1 MTRTRGS
8 ATVLLLVAAATL
20 ALIVSSGAVVLDGP
34 TDPITDEVALQPG
47 DNPYTYLDEDG
58 ELVVD
63 VTEDNRNLDAG
74 GVNPDAFVA
83 EDTLFYVVY
92 DANATAEVWIEHDS
106 KAVTFVARGEPIESG
121 EDPLLLT
128 PEDEAVPVGVE
139 VDTRI
144 VDAVPGDRV
153 LDEISVHARPAEPEA
168 ITQDD
173 GGAGTDGDDGGDG
186 DGGDD
191 ESGDEDGDSSG
202 PTVTVESP
210 EPTARQVEV
219 YSVAVNDETEVDL
232 SGLHVGGPSVR
243 LDGLSFVREE
253 PGDVEFSVEGSADA
267 PAGVDPVDRAGVDP
281 LGYYAVAF
289 AEPDQPIESAT
300 AEVVVERDRLEEAGV
315 DPANL
320 AAYHETGDGDDWNA
334 TDLRVTGETEGTVRL
349 AIESDGFSAF
359 ALGVRR
365 PALDPVDAEI
375 ASESVAPGESV
386 RLDVTLSNVGPA
398 PAEGARVSV
407 RAVDATDDDAA
418 DADDPDPA
426 DAERLSVDAEPNGT
440 VTRTLTVELDDPGE
454 YDLVVDGDRVTDP
467 EAVASLA
474 VREPEPE
481 PTDPDSGDGE
491 GAGSGT
497 DAEPGSGTDS
507 GSVPTPGTGPDTGD
521 EPGDGDTEESV
532 SGDGAGDDAETPVE
546 SVEPNG
552 FEPEDFAGLA
562 VLVTIVLAT
571 LFLVRRAP
579 R

>member
-1 MTRTRGS
+1 MSLRGS
-8 ATVLLLVAAATL
+8 TTLLVLVILGTITL
-20 ALIVSSGAVVLDGP
+20 ILSTGAVVLDGP

-47 DNPYTYLDEDG
+47 DNPYTYLDEEG

-63 VTEDNRNLDAG
+63 VSEDNPNLDAG
-74 GVNPDAFVA
+74 GVNPDAFAA
-83 EDTLFYVVY
+83 EDALFYVVY

-121 EDPLLLT
+121 ENPLLLT

-144 VDAVPGDRV
+144 VDVVPGDRV
-153 LDEISVHARPAEPEA
+153 LDGITVHARPAEPEA
-168 ITQDD
+168 ITRSG
-173 GGAGTDGDDGGDG
+173 GGAGTDEDDGGEDG
-186 DGGDD
+186 DDD
-191 ESGDEDGDSSG
+191 DDDSSG
-202 PTVTVESP
+202 PTVTVASP

-219 YSVAVNDETEVDL
+219 YSVAVNDDTEVDL
-232 SGLHVGGPSVR
+232 ADLRVGDPSIR

-253 PGDVEFSVEGSADA
+253 PGDVEFSVEGSTDA
-267 PAGVDPVDRAGVDP
+267 PAGVDPVDRSGVDP

-300 AEVVVERDRLEEAGV
+300 AEVVVERDRLDEAGV

-334 TDLRVTGETEGTVRL
+334 TDLRVTAETEETVRL

-375 ASESVAPGESV
+375 ASESIAPGESV

-398 PAEGARVSV
+398 PAEDARVSV

-426 DAERLSVDAEPNGT
+426 AAERLSVDAEPNGT

-467 EAVASLA
+467 GAVASLA

-481 PTDPDSGDGE
+481 PTDPDSDDGE
-491 GAGSGT
+491 GAGAGM

-507 GSVPTPGTGPDTGD
+507 GSAPTPGTGPDTGD

-579 R
+579 K